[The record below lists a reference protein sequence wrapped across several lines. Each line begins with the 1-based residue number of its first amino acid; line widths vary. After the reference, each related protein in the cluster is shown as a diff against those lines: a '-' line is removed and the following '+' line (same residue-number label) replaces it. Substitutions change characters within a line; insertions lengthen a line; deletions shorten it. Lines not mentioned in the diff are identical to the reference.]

1 MMLFAT
7 VVSLSKEFF
16 THIAPVDP
24 AVLIGECEKGR
35 APSGIRCS
43 HFLGILFDTGLKFH
57 QHTSETSTYEG

>member
-35 APSGIRCS
+35 VPSGIRCS

-57 QHTSETSTYEG
+57 

>member
-24 AVLIGECEKGR
+24 AVLIGNARKGVR
-35 APSGIRCS
+35 LVGFAALIFWASYLI
-43 HFLGILFDTGLKFH
+43 
-57 QHTSETSTYEG
+57 QV